1 MAKQKNSQVKELL
14 KPENKSE
21 IWTISNILTS
31 IRILL
36 LPLIVYFFL
45 QNTRRSQNIAFGLM
59 IVAALTDLSDGFLA
73 RKLNQKTN
81 LGKVLD
87 PIADK
92 LGLFTIG
99 LLLVIYRNM
108 PVWLLIILVIRDLF
122 YAIYGYSLL
131 RRGVVP
137 EARLP
142 GKLTTTSLALTFLFY
157 LLKLRLLGTIF
168 LYIST
173 ALIVIS
179 VYDYSRRFFNARKGL
194 GWR

>member
-59 IVAALTDLSDGFLA
+59 ILAALTDLSDGFLA

>member
-59 IVAALTDLSDGFLA
+59 ILAALTDLSDGFLA

-131 RRGVVP
+131 KRGVVP

>member
-36 LPLIVYFFL
+36 LPVIVYFFL

-59 IVAALTDLSDGFLA
+59 ILAALTDLSDGFLA

-99 LLLVIYRNM
+99 LLLVIYRGM
-108 PVWLLIILVIRDLF
+108 PVWILIIIVIRDLF

-131 RRGVVP
+131 RHGVVP
-137 EARLP
+137 EARLA

-157 LLKLRLLGTIF
+157 LLKVRVVREIF
-168 LYIST
+168 LYISA

>member
-1 MAKQKNSQVKELL
+1 LAKQKNSQVKELL

-36 LPLIVYFFL
+36 LPVIVYFFL
-45 QNTRRSQNIAFGLM
+45 QNSRRSQNIAFALM
-59 IVAALTDLSDGFLA
+59 ILAALTDLSDGFLA

-99 LLLVIYRNM
+99 LLLVIYRDM
-108 PVWLLIILVIRDLF
+108 PVWLLVIIVIRDLF

-137 EARLP
+137 EARLA

-157 LLKLRLLGTIF
+157 LLKLRIIGSIF

-173 ALIVIS
+173 ALIIIS

>member
-59 IVAALTDLSDGFLA
+59 VLAALTDLSDGFLA

-131 RRGVVP
+131 KRGVVP

-168 LYIST
+168 LYVST
-173 ALIVIS
+173 ALILIS